1 MKLRNIKLFALASAF
16 VLMLAGCD
24 KPFEMDLPL
33 AVNSRLIELAKESGS
48 THIMVYS
55 TGAWT
60 AQLTEPVSWASL
72 DKVSGMG
79 NSDLVFNYS
88 ANYGIARKVGIVLA
102 TAELKDTIF
111 VTQAGF
117 VTEPS
122 LLFSTPA
129 VSLVRSEAS
138 VKLPLSTN
146 LQYGL
151 DNIQYKVTYD
161 EEIGDPDDEE
171 FVVPTNIDRW
181 ISDITLT
188 KSALTFNVSE
198 NTTDEPR
205 VAYIRFDV
213 YDAKID
219 GSALSATLTVTQT
232 MADPQFVLE
241 ASEGVYQGYAGEY
254 TVIATNNNIWP
265 YYHECEIATVYTEEV
280 DPWVKSAKITSD
292 GLVFTLLANETD
304 AARQV
309 RINVAYAD
317 KLGNEVSADYTIT
330 QKVYP
335 KPIEFSEVRAMS
347 EGKLGLPQ
355 YLEGFIISDYTSQ
368 NICPAPQTAQF
379 KYDFTENAK
388 TAYMESLDGS
398 YGFCLKFATEEDAK
412 IARYSKVKLALEN
425 VTLRKEA
432 NPDRYYLIGVTADD
446 FIEITS
452 GSAPMKIKGIAD
464 LVDEDIFTLVS
475 VPDLEIVYKD
485 GCFTNCTDGYS
496 LKCDANPYSGI
507 ADGSRWCESPLMM
520 IDPAGNTINMIT
532 NCSVPWRRDGKD
544 KAMGSIV
551 PQGTGTFKGI
561 VVAEPM
567 VRYGDVGRYQLR
579 AMVKEDIALTGA
591 PTYKTVV
598 EWNWNDW
605 KADTTPEVG
614 AGTLTNVGTT
624 AAASDFNNTY
634 NGRSGDGGNGGAT
647 SNQKG
652 LINNGGIKFTKQ
664 WWDNAKNEGS
674 YFDVNFSTAG
684 VSGSKIFFGIVWG
697 HGAMGNTTLD
707 SPAHW
712 KLLYSVD
719 GGASFKDVPDC
730 PIITNRSVV
739 WWTTTSQDATPGFK
753 EFVRILPA
761 DCFGKE
767 NVVVRLQVA
776 DNVADDKAKNATISD
791 DSWATNFGIEKGTIG
806 TVQTSGQEIRIGT
819 ITVRYN

>member
-1 MKLRNIKLFALASAF
+1 MKLRNIKLFALASAL
-16 VLMLAGCD
+16 VAMLAGCD
-24 KPFEMDLPL
+24 RPFEMDLPL
-33 AVNSRLIELAKESGS
+33 AVNSRLIELDKESGS
-48 THIMVYS
+48 THVMVYS

-60 AQLTEPVSWASL
+60 AHLTENVTWASL
-72 DKVSGMG
+72 NKLSGEG

-88 ANYGIARKVGIVLA
+88 ANYGVARKVGIVLE

-111 VTQAGF
+111 VKQKGS

-122 LLFSTPA
+122 FLFTNTA
-129 VSLVRSEAS
+129 VGLVRSSAS
-138 VKLPLSTN
+138 VRLPLTTN

-151 DNIQYKVTYD
+151 ENIQYKVTYD
-161 EEIGDPDDEE
+161 EEIGDPDDED
-171 FVVPTNIDRW
+171 FVAPTNIDRW
-181 ISDITLT
+181 ISDIVVT
-188 KSALTFNVSE
+188 KSSVTFNVKE

-205 VAYIRFDV
+205 VAYIRFEV
-213 YDAKID
+213 YDATID
-219 GSALSATLTVTQT
+219 GSNYNTTVTVTQGI
-232 MADPQFVLE
+232 ADPVFVLE

-265 YYHECEIATVYTEEV
+265 YYHEAKIDIEYTGEV
-280 DPWVKSAKITSD
+280 EPWVKSAKITSD
-292 GLVFTLLANETD
+292 GLVFSLLENETE
-304 AARQV
+304 ASRQV
-309 RINVAYAD
+309 KLTVSYAD
-317 KLGNEVSADYTIT
+317 KLGNEVSAEYAIT
-330 QKVYP
+330 QKVFP

-347 EGKLGLPQ
+347 EGKIGLPQ
-355 YLEGFIISDYTSQ
+355 YIEGFIISDYNSK

-379 KYDFTENAK
+379 KYDFTENDK
-388 TAYMESLDGS
+388 TAYIESVDGR
-398 YGFCLKFATEEDAK
+398 YGFCLKFATEADAQ

-425 VTLRKEA
+425 VSLKKEL
-432 NPDRYYLIGVTADD
+432 NPDRYYITGVTAAD
-446 FIEITS
+446 FIEIAT
-452 GSAPMKIKGIAD
+452 GSAPVKTKSITELTD
-464 LVDEDIFTLVS
+464 DDIFTLVS

-496 LKCDANPYSGI
+496 LKCDANPFSGI
-507 ADGSRWCESPLMM
+507 AGGSRWCESPLMM
-520 IDPAGNTINMIT
+520 IDSKGNTINMVT

-544 KAMGSIV
+544 KAMGTIV

-591 PTYKTVV
+591 PTYKTIV

-605 KADTTPEVG
+605 KADTAPEVG

-634 NGRSGDGGNGGAT
+634 NGRDGDGGNGGAT

-652 LINNGGIKFTKQ
+652 LINNAAIKFTKQ
-664 WWDNAKNEGS
+664 WWDNTNNVGS

-684 VSGSKIFFGIVWG
+684 VSGSKMFFGIVWG

-719 GGASFKDVPDC
+719 GGATFNDVPDC
-730 PIITNRSVV
+730 PIITNRSIV
-739 WWTTTSQDATPGFK
+739 WWTTTTQDATPGFK
-753 EFVRILPA
+753 ENVRLLPS

-767 NVVVRLQVA
+767 NVVVRVQVA
-776 DNVADDKAKNATISD
+776 DKVADDKGKNAVISD